1 MLPKSCYVQSKC
13 FQCSLL
19 FHVLHIQDL
28 DGNIAMPIA
37 LVDWKIKNNFFI
49 FLWPL
54 LADWFARKNVDD
66 WIIFI
71 QYLFTVPFQVCSIT
85 DKNIPFQSG
94 SGIYERAKLTNP
106 QYKHRVLYLKRMVV
120 FHWFRPVSRTALGKL
135 NCWFSV
141 VGVWK
146 VDYKIKMQ
154 VLILNNYDVIEES
167 YNLC

>member
-1 MLPKSCYVQSKC
+1 MLPV
-13 FQCSLL
+13 FPPLPCSPYPGSWWQHRHANCLGGL
-19 FHVLHIQDL
+19 KNKKYFFNIFVTIVSWLVCPKERRRL
-28 DGNIAMPIA
+28 DNIYT
-37 LVDWKIKNNFFI
+37 
-49 FLWPL
+49 
-54 LADWFARKNVDD
+54 
-66 WIIFI
+66 IFI
-71 QYLFTVPFQVCSIT
+71 YCSIT